1 MIGPF
6 SEVEFVI
13 PRTKEVRV
21 LLAVSLQI
29 SVSMCWSSKRY
40 VNTCSL
46 ISKFLFT
53 GEKLL
58 YPLTFCRMLSHLVLS
73 LQSKRNM
80 IVNFLR
86 WDDSLGYTLQEE
98 LTALFHTG
106 ESRGGV
112 RAPPYFQAKLKPR
125 GPRKIIF

>member
-1 MIGPF
+1 
-6 SEVEFVI
+6 
-13 PRTKEVRV
+13 
-21 LLAVSLQI
+21 
-29 SVSMCWSSKRY
+29 
-40 VNTCSL
+40 
-46 ISKFLFT
+46 
-53 GEKLL
+53 
-58 YPLTFCRMLSHLVLS
+58 MLSHLVLS

-80 IVNFLR
+80 IVNVVK